1 MSDQS
6 DSQNLSE
13 QQVQMSEGTS
23 PSSSSD
29 DGSRS
34 TPSNL
39 PKAATRQRKKRT
51 SDSEDEDYVA
61 EEEATSKRVEPAQGI
76 KPGMKI
82 KRPAGRQPM
91 SKARASTEKPTPIE
105 PVAAEGKKRKERVKK
120 TVARVLGKA
129 SIMEDEEEEE
139 EVAAPAPKA
148 PKLMGDAIRTGAA
161 ASKAKPAPKPKP
173 KRNTRSIPATEKNKA
188 PVPEAAEEEE
198 ENVLRK
204 LKPKIPDH
212 NDAHPV
218 AEDMKLRRDSG
229 LRKWREADPYASR
242 RRTAVDYRFHT
253 KEQQDFY
260 ETVLLD
266 KKPIVCDMRWVDWQ
280 YIKDNEEYY
289 PGVQD
294 SFKACG
300 VEDFVGQKLTKW
312 NEELIMQFYSTAH
325 FYPDGRI
332 VWMSE
337 GTRYQSTVAE
347 WAQLINAPEEHDD
360 DLDIYAKKKMD
371 HNSMSNMYKEI
382 PNEALDTFKFGSVH
396 YLLSGLPTINWILR
410 HTLLPKSRDHK
421 MIRGHAINLLHIFD
435 VPQKF
440 KVMSLMIE
448 TIKRTAAD
456 QKRSCGYA
464 PQIQELINSKMGTGI
479 YLLDKEHLPIRPDFE
494 DNQVVMPENEPS
506 SAQAQ
511 AKKEKARKEKAAKM
525 PTQEEASEYFLK
537 TKQEQLGYLIAS
549 TLRIEQGLATLT
561 QNQAS
566 LERIMEQKFYD
577 LDVKVTEIQ
586 TAVEQLQDDM
596 QERRGKTT
604 TDAFARV
611 PRGPRLSA
619 VPVADPRA
627 TTSAPA
633 TASVPPAP
641 ASTSASTPTTSTEGF
656 VLGVLRTPPPPEDQ
670 A

>member
-188 PVPEAAEEEE
+188 PVPEAAEEE

-410 HTLLPKSRDHK
+410 HTLLPKSGDHK

-494 DNQVVMPENEPS
+494 DNQVVMTENEPS

-611 PRGPRLSA
+611 PRGPRSSA

>member
-1 MSDQS
+1 
-6 DSQNLSE
+6 
-13 QQVQMSEGTS
+13 MSEGTS

-51 SDSEDEDYVA
+51 SESEDEDYVA
-61 EEEATSKRVEPAQGI
+61 EEEATSKRVVLEKEHGSAQGT

-129 SIMEDEEEEE
+129 SIMEEEEEE

-148 PKLMGDAIRTGAA
+148 PKLMGDAIRSGAATSKPKEAPKA
-161 ASKAKPAPKPKP
+161 ASKPKSAP

-188 PVPEAAEEEE
+188 PVPEAAEEDDEE
-198 ENVLRK
+198 QVLRK

-266 KKPIVCDMRWVDWQ
+266 KKPIVCDMRWVDWT

-332 VWMSE
+332 TWMSE
-337 GTRYQSTVAE
+337 GTRYNSTVEE
-347 WAQLINAPEEHDD
+347 WAKLINAPEEQAD

-410 HTLLPKSRDHK
+410 HTLLPKSGDHK
-421 MIRGHAINLLHIFD
+421 MIRGHAINLLHVFD

-440 KVMSLMIE
+440 KVMSLIVE

-464 PQIQELINSKMGTGI
+464 PQIQELINSKMGTGV

-494 DNQVVMPENEPS
+494 NNEVVMTENEPS
-506 SAQAQ
+506 SAHAQAQ
-511 AKKEKARKEKAAKM
+511 KEKAKKEKAARM
-525 PTQEEASEYFLK
+525 PTQAEASDYFLK

-549 TLRIEQGLATLT
+549 TLRIEQSIATLT

-566 LERIMEQKFYD
+566 LERIMEQRFYD
-577 LDVKVTEIQ
+577 LDIKVTEIQ
-586 TAVEQLQDDM
+586 TAVEQLQEDM
-596 QERRGKTT
+596 NERRGRTT

-611 PRGPRLSA
+611 PRGPRSSA
-619 VPVADPRA
+619 LPVADTRA

>member
-198 ENVLRK
+198 NVLRK

-280 YIKDNEEYY
+280 YIKDNKEYY

-410 HTLLPKSRDHK
+410 HTLLPKSGDHK

-494 DNQVVMPENEPS
+494 DNQVVMTENEPS

-611 PRGPRLSA
+611 PRGPRSSA

>member
-1 MSDQS
+1 M
-6 DSQNLSE
+6 
-13 QQVQMSEGTS
+13 
-23 PSSSSD
+23 
-29 DGSRS
+29 
-34 TPSNL
+34 
-39 PKAATRQRKKRT
+39 
-51 SDSEDEDYVA
+51 
-61 EEEATSKRVEPAQGI
+61 
-76 KPGMKI
+76 
-82 KRPAGRQPM
+82 
-91 SKARASTEKPTPIE
+91 
-105 PVAAEGKKRKERVKK
+105 
-120 TVARVLGKA
+120 
-129 SIMEDEEEEE
+129 
-139 EVAAPAPKA
+139 
-148 PKLMGDAIRTGAA
+148 
-161 ASKAKPAPKPKP
+161 
-173 KRNTRSIPATEKNKA
+173 
-188 PVPEAAEEEE
+188 PEAAEEDDSL
-198 ENVLRK
+198 VLRK

-218 AEDMKLRRDSG
+218 AENMKIRKDSG
-229 LRKWREADPYASR
+229 LRLWRQSDPYAVR
-242 RRTAVDYRFHT
+242 RRTVVDYRFHT

-260 ETVLLD
+260 ETILLD
-266 KKPIVCDMRWVDWQ
+266 KKPIVCDMRWVDWE
-280 YIKDNEEYY
+280 YIKENEDHY
-289 PGVQD
+289 PGVYD

-300 VEDFVGQKLTKW
+300 VDTFVAQKLTKW
-312 NEELIMQFYSTAH
+312 NDELIMQFYSTAH
-325 FYPDGRI
+325 FYPDGKI

-337 GTRYQSTVAE
+337 GTRYQSSVDE
-347 WAQLINAPEEHDD
+347 WAQLINAPKESED
-360 DLDIYAKKKMD
+360 DLDVYAEKKKD
-371 HNSMSNMYKEI
+371 HNTMTNMYKEV
-382 PNEALDTFKFGSVH
+382 PDAALDTHKFGSVH

-410 HTLLPKSRDHK
+410 HTLLPKSGDHK

-440 KVMSLMIE
+440 KVMSLIVE

-494 DNQVVMPENEPS
+494 DNQVVMTENEPS

-549 TLRIEQGLATLT
+549 TLRIEKGLATLT

-596 QERRGKTT
+596 QERRGRTT
-604 TDAFARV
+604 THAFARV
-611 PRGPRLSA
+611 PRGPRSSA
-619 VPVADPRA
+619 VPVADTRA

-641 ASTSASTPTTSTEGF
+641 ASTSAPTPASTSASTEAF
-656 VLGVLRTPPPPEDQ
+656 VLGVIRTPPPPEDQ

>member
-410 HTLLPKSRDHK
+410 HTLLPKSGDHK

-494 DNQVVMPENEPS
+494 DNQVVMTENEPS

-611 PRGPRLSA
+611 PRGPRSSA

>member
-198 ENVLRK
+198 NVLRK

-218 AEDMKLRRDSG
+218 AKDMKLRRDSG

-410 HTLLPKSRDHK
+410 HTLLPKSGDHK

-494 DNQVVMPENEPS
+494 DNQVVMTENEPS

-611 PRGPRLSA
+611 PRGPRSSA